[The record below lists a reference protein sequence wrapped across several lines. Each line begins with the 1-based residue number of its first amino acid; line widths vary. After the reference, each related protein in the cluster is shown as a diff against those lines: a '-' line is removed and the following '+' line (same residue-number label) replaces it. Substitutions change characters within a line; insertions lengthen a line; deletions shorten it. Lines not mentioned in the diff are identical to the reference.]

1 MPKQMLIE
9 SYGTTELKIW
19 MLHKEM
25 SIAGEPEGYVV
36 GGAIVHRT
44 EEIHPG
50 SSKIAHHLKV

>member
-1 MPKQMLIE
+1 MLIE

-25 SIAGEPEGYVV
+25 STAGEPEGYIV
-36 GGAIVHRT
+36 GEAIVHRT
-44 EEIHPG
+44 EEIRPG